1 MNGHGRRFRT
11 VVPRQCRVQSFHQGW
26 TWQPRVQGTRVVRK
40 AETTAGEAAGT
51 RSSVFVAVEVCA
63 RTLPDCRLRWRVS
76 TEGALGSACWRG
88 PARRKNRRESTR
100 GDQLG
105 GQNCKDRYV
114 CSRLGERC
122 LLEQLCVARVRTVQ
136 PLNID
141 IFFCK
146 VDPAWLLR
154 RWNRESATCREFH
167 PRALRGQSFPCPA
180 VGDRRSEEMVLARSG
195 ARVSPALRAVA
206 TLCRWS
212 CSVVVGDSGRQQR
225 QAGGGRRQ
233 AVELRFRVQVTFF
246 RGPYIS

>member
-1 MNGHGRRFRT
+1 MDGQTRCFRT

-63 RTLPDCRLRWRVS
+63 RTLSDRRLRWRVS
-76 TEGALGSACWRG
+76 TEGALGSACWRW
-88 PARRKNRRESTR
+88 PARRENRWDSTR
-100 GDQLG
+100 RDKLG

-122 LLEQLCVARVRTVQ
+122 LLEQLRVARVRTVEPQ
-136 PLNID
+136 NID

-154 RWNRESATCREFH
+154 RWNRESATCRQFR
-167 PRALRGQSFPCPA
+167 PRAFRGQGFPCPA
-180 VGDRRSEEMVLARSG
+180 VGDRRGKEMVL
-195 ARVSPALRAVA
+195 
-206 TLCRWS
+206 LCSFRGES
-212 CSVVVGDSGRQQR
+212 FPCPL
-225 QAGGGRRQ
+225 GRRETLQ
-233 AVELRFRVQVTFF
+233 MVLLR
-246 RGPYIS
+246 SSW